1 MTNEQENSG
10 VMTEALGASGTPFF
24 LLYAVMTKYDYTP
37 LKTGILILLRVVFG
51 LFLLISE
58 DFQRKGCTLFVS
70 LGFCPMQS
78 FFSDL
83 SDYVPIA
90 GKLAPIGD

>member
-1 MTNEQENSG
+1 
-10 VMTEALGASGTPFF
+10 MTEALGASGTPSF

-58 DFQRKGCTLFVS
+58 HFQRKGCNAVR
-70 LGFCPMQS
+70 
-78 FFSDL
+78 
-83 SDYVPIA
+83 
-90 GKLAPIGD
+90 